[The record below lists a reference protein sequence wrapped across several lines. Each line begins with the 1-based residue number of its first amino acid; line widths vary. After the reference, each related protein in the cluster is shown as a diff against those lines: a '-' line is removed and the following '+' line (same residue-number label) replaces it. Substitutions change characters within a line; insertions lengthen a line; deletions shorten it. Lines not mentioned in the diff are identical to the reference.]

1 MAAQQQALQ
10 MQQAQQLQQLQAQ
23 QLGLVRNSPTSP
35 PSSPPGQEFLSN
47 FPDAASMGGT
57 QRSLPLG
64 GQQPGLMPGLPGLP
78 QPGQT
83 VPNLGGLAPMQF
95 LASGAT
101 GVPNPFVP
109 PLAGL
114 PGMLAQPG
122 AAGSFASSIQG
133 SLNGSMTGSMQGA
146 TAAMPGGAPAAAAGG
161 LGKAGAPSAQASLE
175 PDASG
180 AQQGQTVAVS
190 MAQQLEAAQ
199 AQIASQQM
207 QLQAQREQLHEAQV
221 CHELLLQPIVSLA
234 MCLPPEL

>member
-10 MQQAQQLQQLQAQ
+10 LQQAQHLQAQLQAQ

-47 FPDAASMGGT
+47 FSESAGLGGT
-57 QRSLPLG
+57 QRSGPLG
-64 GQQPGLMPGLPGLP
+64 AQQPGTFPGLPGLP

-83 VPNLGGLAPMQF
+83 IPLGGLAPMQF
-95 LASGAT
+95 LGHGAT
-101 GVPNPFVP
+101 AVPNPFVP

-122 AAGSFASSIQG
+122 ATGSFASSIQG
-133 SLNGSMTGSMQGA
+133 SLNGSLAGSLQGA
-146 TAAMPGGAPAAAAGG
+146 TAGIPAIPPAAAAGK
-161 LGKAGAPSAQASLE
+161 LATVGAPSAQATLE
-175 PDASG
+175 PDAGG
-180 AQQGQTVAVS
+180 AQQGQPVAVS

-221 CHELLLQPIVSLA
+221 CYEY
-234 MCLPPEL
+234 